1 MVYVRSPG
9 GVDLSHVIR
18 RVRFHLHPSF
28 AQPERIVDR
37 PPYELEETGD
47 VIKQSR
53 RLTTTALSTAGWG
66 EFEIG
71 VLVEFHD
78 DVVGPPIAMSHSLKL
93 YTTSFAKAWTERAD
107 R

>member
-1 MVYVRSPG
+1 MFVRLAAS
-9 GVDLSHVIR
+9 IYR
-18 RVRFHLHPSF
+18 TSF
-28 AQPERIVDR
+28 AASGSIYIQVLLSQSALLTDLPMNWKRQVTS
-37 PPYELEETGD
+37 L
-47 VIKQSR
+47 QSR

-93 YTTSFAKAWTERAD
+93 YTTSFAKAWTERTD